1 MDMYGLS
8 EQDIKFKYNTKA
20 AAFYRKKLRSL
31 ALNEEF
37 DEEEPSL
44 QEVVMIINAL
54 ETTEETKNEEYDVAK
69 EDFDQP
75 KKKNIL
81 YDAVNATKKFS
92 NKVAT
97 KAKDFSEKPK
107 VKEFSDKTKLFFE
120 KVNTKMKAVVQKTKE
135 SETYQKAKEKSVSV
149 MNSIADS
156 AKRTMKKFKKS
167 DQEPQDHV

>member
-44 QEVVMIINAL
+44 QEGVMIINAL
-54 ETTEETKNEEYDVAK
+54 ETTEETKNEEYD
-69 EDFDQP
+69 
-75 KKKNIL
+75 
-81 YDAVNATKKFS
+81 DAVNATKKFS

-167 DQEPQDHV
+167 DQETQDHV